1 MFYTFLQINFIELL
15 KSSFIIIQFLDFVS
29 VDVLPQFVGDLTNL
43 TVAIGREAVFSCNV
57 KNLGNYK
64 VRRRKV
70 LFWNTSKR
78 IALSLSI
85 YFVSNTYIG
94 TLIQKDLQGGKEPTY
109 YRLKKILIKNRC
121 THMYVLPN
129 SIWKTLYKVG
139 MCQCLNS

>member
-1 MFYTFLQINFIELL
+1 MCLILTVLPEHIWKTKWSEFVFYTFWLL
-15 KSSFIIIQFLDFVS
+15 IHISIDIIFIIIQFFDFVS

-64 VRRRKV
+64 VRRIKKV

-94 TLIQKDLQGGKEPTY
+94 TLLQKDLQVGKIPTS
-109 YRLKKILIKNRC
+109 KG
-121 THMYVLPN
+121 
-129 SIWKTLYKVG
+129 WK
-139 MCQCLNS
+139 

>member
-64 VRRRKV
+64 VRRIKKV
-70 LFWNTSKR
+70 LF
-78 IALSLSI
+78 
-85 YFVSNTYIG
+85 
-94 TLIQKDLQGGKEPTY
+94 
-109 YRLKKILIKNRC
+109 
-121 THMYVLPN
+121 
-129 SIWKTLYKVG
+129 
-139 MCQCLNS
+139 